1 MIDITQLFIS
11 PETSINAALTCIDN
25 NLRGIALVVDEQ
37 HHLLGTVVDG
47 DIRRAILSGLSFDL
61 PVTEL
66 LSRKPP
72 HYIRPVSVREATD
85 KEIIVQLMKERSV
98 RHVPLVNELDQV
110 VGLFALDDFVVDA
123 QMPASMQAVV
133 MAGGF
138 GKRLLPLTENVPKP
152 MLPVGDRPLMEHIVD
167 QLRSAGIRQVNVTT
181 HYRAEK
187 IQEHFGDGSSFGV
200 ALNYISEGS
209 PLGTAGGVGLVQST
223 SQPLL
228 VINGDI
234 LTNINFNDMLAYHR
248 ECDAALTVAVRK
260 YEFTVPYGVVETDKG
275 CIKRVVEKPYYEV
288 FVNAGIYLLEPRVHS
303 MIH

>member
-98 RHVPLVNELDQV
+98 RHVPLVNEFDQV

-123 QMPASMQAVV
+123 QMPDSMQAGV

-138 GKRLLPLTENVPKP
+138 RKRLVALSAKVAQTNLPRW
-152 MLPVGDRPLMEHIVD
+152 DRPA
-167 QLRSAGIRQVNVTT
+167 LR
-181 HYRAEK
+181 H
-187 IQEHFGDGSSFGV
+187 
-200 ALNYISEGS
+200 LIS
-209 PLGTAGGVGLVQST
+209 
-223 SQPLL
+223 
-228 VINGDI
+228 
-234 LTNINFNDMLAYHR
+234 
-248 ECDAALTVAVRK
+248 
-260 YEFTVPYGVVETDKG
+260 
-275 CIKRVVEKPYYEV
+275 
-288 FVNAGIYLLEPRVHS
+288 
-303 MIH
+303 